1 MHWHSARYL
10 PFSTRGNR
18 VGNILYINALQ
29 ARHAHAP
36 VTSHV
41 DMMGSSQLVCML
53 GRKSWPLHGR
63 RSVFGQDSLDIAYD
77 IVDGFRE
84 VFDILTRDTGHA
96 DTPIGQH
103 AH

>member
-1 MHWHSARYL
+1 
-10 PFSTRGNR
+10 
-18 VGNILYINALQ
+18 
-29 ARHAHAP
+29 
-36 VTSHV
+36 
-41 DMMGSSQLVCML
+41 MMGLSQLVCML

-63 RSVFGQDSLDIAYD
+63 RSVFGQDSLDVAYD

-103 AH
+103 VNMVRLEHFLALVGRQTCERKHANLRSDVLPTSRYA